1 MFAPTI
7 MDIGSGLDTDSV
19 TFVTFRRTLKKML
32 INKFQSVYGSKP
44 DNLNTKQLM
53 KILRKKTHFEGE
65 IVKFGRQKLDATSC
79 GILMAE
85 IVYTLYSVLCTL
97 DYEFNAGKKIRKI
110 SGIVQDSPQNKGPM
124 EKIVYALD
132 MIDDIS
138 GSHECFEILSTK
150 SAINSV
156 DNYFEK
162 TTRLVVMA

>member
-1 MFAPTI
+1 MFVPI
-7 MDIGSGLDTDSV
+7 VMDIGNGLDTDSV
-19 TFVTFRRTLKKML
+19 TFITFRRTLKKML

-65 IVKFGRQKLDATSC
+65 IVKTGRQKLDATSC

-97 DYEFNAGKKIRKI
+97 DYEFNAGDKIRKI
-110 SGIVQDSPQNKGPM
+110 SGIVQDSPRGKGPM
-124 EKIVYALD
+124 EKIIYALD
-132 MIDDIS
+132 MVDGITEA
-138 GSHECFEILSTK
+138 HEYFDILSTK
-150 SAINSV
+150 VAIETV

-162 TTRLVVMA
+162 MTRMTVSL